1 MYSKSTSRRA
11 RIRRISLGAIVD
23 VFNFIEQ
30 FKALSGCFH
39 LKGCSAVVVLNFI
52 IRCIKQL
59 KCPFI
64 VGK

>member
-30 FKALSGCFH
+30 FKALSGVFSFKRMLGSSRFKFH
-39 LKGCSAVVVLNFI
+39 N
-52 IRCIKQL
+52 
-59 KCPFI
+59 
-64 VGK
+64 

>member
-30 FKALSGCFH
+30 FNALS
-39 LKGCSAVVVLNFI
+39 
-52 IRCIKQL
+52 
-59 KCPFI
+59 
-64 VGK
+64 